1 MYLYIQLAR
10 ERGVGANERERDGGV
25 EREGCRESGEDGGG
39 GVGGEV
45 GEIHIK
51 KVMVERYAW

>member
-1 MYLYIQLAR
+1 M
-10 ERGVGANERERDGGV
+10 RERDGGV
-25 EREGCRESGEDGGG
+25 EREGCRESGENRGGG
-39 GVGGEV
+39 GGGEV